1 MKLKKHLRLLLSF
14 LVMSVFLLT
23 GCSPEVEELAA
34 DMLTAIAESEYE
46 EAAQELPQEETDLT
60 IPEET
65 STEETTVP
73 EKTTD
78 TQETSSE
85 ETPDISTGEP
95 AAEEKGRD

>member
-1 MKLKKHLRLLLSF
+1 MKLQKHLRLLLSL

-23 GCSPEVEELAA
+23 GCSPEVEELAT